1 MDAYLPFL
9 WLAIIL
15 GSFVVE
21 ANTAALVS
29 IWFAPAALISMTLGC
44 FGVPLPIQLIVF
56 LLLSLVFILISFK
69 FLRKKIKGRKTA
81 TNADSLIG
89 ENAVVIENINNLAC
103 TGQVRVKG
111 QVWTARS
118 SKEEVKYD
126 KEEIL
131 KVIAIEGVKLIVE
144 KENLEK

>member
-1 MDAYLPFL
+1 MDAYLSLL

-15 GSFVVE
+15 GSFVIE

-29 IWFAPAALISMTLGC
+29 IWFAPAALIAMTLDC

-56 LLLSLVFILISFK
+56 LVLSFTFIFISLKFFK
-69 FLRKKIKGRKTA
+69 KKLKGKKTA
-81 TNADSLIG
+81 TNTDAVIG
-89 ENAVVIENINNLAC
+89 ENAVVIENIDNLGC

-126 KEEIL
+126 KDEIL
-131 KVIAIEGVKLIVE
+131 KVIAIEGVKLIVK
-144 KENLEK
+144 KENTEK